1 MFFRPFQLHSIFDVS
16 SFEHLVGL
24 HLRKGGCKMNLDFSN
39 LLNTVY
45 ELLTVY
51 GLRVI
56 AAVVI
61 FIVGRWVALG
71 VAKLIKRIMLKSNVD
86 ETLVSFV
93 RNLSYI
99 ALLAFVV
106 IAALNQ
112 LGIQTASF
120 IAVLGAAGLAIGL
133 ALQGSLGNF
142 AAGVLMII
150 FKPFKVGD
158 FIEGGGVA
166 GTVEKIEIFTTQLK
180 TPDNKTIIIPNAKI
194 TADNITNFNVKGTRR
209 VDFVFGIGYGDDID
223 KARRII
229 KEIIDQD
236 ERVMKEPEPA
246 IVVSEL
252 ADSSVNFTVRAWTS
266 AADYWSF
273 YFNTIENVKK
283 QFDAQGVNIPFP
295 QRDVHIYEHKEG

>member
-1 MFFRPFQLHSIFDVS
+1 MDWDVS
-16 SFEHLVGL
+16 
-24 HLRKGGCKMNLDFSN
+24 R
-39 LLNTVY
+39 LLNTIY
-45 ELLTVY
+45 GLLTVY

-71 VAKLIKRIMLKSNVD
+71 VAKLIKRIMIKSKVD

-93 RNLSYI
+93 RHLSYV
-99 ALLAFVV
+99 AMLAFVV

-120 IAVLGAAGLAIGL
+120 IAVLGAAGLAVGL

-158 FIEGGGVA
+158 FIDGGGVA

-194 TADNITNFNVKGTRR
+194 TGDNITNFNVKGTRR
-209 VDFVFGIGYGDDID
+209 VDFVFGISYGDDID
-223 KARRII
+223 KARGII

-252 ADSSVNFTVRAWTS
+252 GDSSVNFTVRAWT
-266 AADYWSF
+266 AVGDYWSF
-273 YFNTIENVKK
+273 YFDTIENVKK
-283 QFDAQGVNIPFP
+283 QFDAQGVSIPFP

>member
-1 MFFRPFQLHSIFDVS
+1 M
-16 SFEHLVGL
+16 EMGL
-24 HLRKGGCKMNLDFSN
+24 SN
-39 LLNTVY
+39 LLAKVY

-51 GLRVI
+51 GMRVV
-56 AAVVI
+56 AAIVI
-61 FIVGRWVALG
+61 LVVGRWVALG
-71 VAKLIKRIMLKSNVD
+71 LAKFIKRLMLKSKVD

-158 FIEGGGVA
+158 FIEGAGVG

-180 TPDNKTIIIPNAKI
+180 SPDNKTIIVPNAKL
-194 TADNITNFNVKGTRR
+194 TGDNIINYTVKGTRR
-209 VDFVFGIGYGDDID
+209 VDFVFGIGYDDDID
-223 KARRII
+223 KARSII

-236 ERVMKEPEPA
+236 DRVLKDQEPV

-266 AADYWSF
+266 ADDYWSF
-273 YFNTIENVKK
+273 YFDTTEKVKK
-283 QFDAQGVNIPFP
+283 QFDAQGISIPFP
-295 QRDVHIYEHKEG
+295 QRDVHVYEHQQG